1 MTFVYVLLALVSAV
15 LLGVWRFGI
24 GQYRG
29 RINANLIV
37 LISATAVTVI
47 YVALGTISQEL
58 TFNREDAIPG
68 VIAGIFNVAG
78 TLIVIKAFERGKM
91 GVVTGVAAMEAVV
104 PLGYSLLI
112 GEPLTWVALIGVVL
126 SLVGLL
132 IFLLSRNPADGNA
145 NASSVGVFLALAA
158 ALLWGTAI
166 VVLDIGTRT
175 SETGSLLISQ
185 MPQLAFTGAMVA
197 ISRSFAGLNRQA
209 FWVIV
214 GAGAALALGNLT
226 FFVAANQGD
235 IGIVSVIGSLS
246 PIITAFLALAILK
259 ERLTRSEV
267 AALAI
272 VLVGAC
278 LMVV

>member
-1 MTFVYVLLALVSAV
+1 MYVLLALVSAV

>member
-1 MTFVYVLLALVSAV
+1 MFVYVLLALTSAV

-29 RINANLIV
+29 RIGANLIV
-37 LISATAVTVI
+37 LISATAVTLI
-47 YVALGTISQEL
+47 YVVLGTVSGEL
-58 TFNREDAIPG
+58 TFNAEDAIPG
-68 VIAGIFNVAG
+68 LVAGIFNVAG

-112 GEPLTWVALIGVVL
+112 GEPLTWVALMGVAL

-132 IFLLSRNPADGNA
+132 IFLLSRSPANDNV
-145 NASSVGVFLALAA
+145 NASSIGVFLALAA

-166 VVLDIGTRT
+166 VVLDVGTRT
-175 SETGSLLISQ
+175 SETGTLLISQ
-185 MPQLAFTGAMVA
+185 IPQLAFTGAMVA
-197 ISRSFAGLNRQA
+197 ISRSFAGLNRRA

-214 GAGAALALGNLT
+214 GAGVALALGNLT

-246 PIITAFLALAILK
+246 PIITACLALAILK

>member
-1 MTFVYVLLALVSAV
+1 MYVLLALVSAV

-47 YVALGTISQEL
+47 YVVLGTISQEL

-132 IFLLSRNPADGNA
+132 IFLLSRSPADGNV
-145 NASSVGVFLALAA
+145 NASSFGVFLALAA